1 MKYMVKIDKYIYKY
15 KLLFIIFIKMDII
28 QYNPN
33 DNFFDQL
40 PYDIVCH
47 IFKFIEKD
55 YNKKILEINY
65 DKFNYIINEDKYI
78 SNCRY
83 YKPKPITRNGDP
95 LPRFFHISLPSF
107 DLDQIQPTGT
117 SNFSKIDILHLL

>member
-1 MKYMVKIDKYIYKY
+1 MEV
-15 KLLFIIFIKMDII
+15 I

-33 DNFFDQL
+33 ENIFNQL

-47 IFKFIEKD
+47 IFTFIWKD

-78 SNCRY
+78 DKFRH
-83 YKPKPITRNGDP
+83 YKIHYKYRKLKLALTN
-95 LPRFFHISLPSF
+95 
-107 DLDQIQPTGT
+107 
-117 SNFSKIDILHLL
+117 